1 MIQQKIENDLSGQLQ
16 FQDTG
21 RIEGEFP
28 HGPFQDVNG
37 DGVIGSFKQ
46 ITAVGS
52 GHDLFIFAGKTVD
65 GYIHQPLTR
74 LGEPFFKCSAVV
86 FWGVVC
92 TALLGKFLDPLIGE
106 VLRASAG
113 NDL

>member
-1 MIQQKIENDLSGQLQ
+1 MYKRQ
-16 FQDTG
+16 
-21 RIEGEFP
+21 
-28 HGPFQDVNG
+28 G

-92 TALLGKFLDPLIGE
+92 TAQRGKFLDPLIGE
-106 VLRASAG
+106 VLRASVG